1 MTSSSPYAPASLVTA
16 EDEVVALAQDL
27 IRIDTTNTGDS
38 KTSAGERVAAEYVA
52 SKLAEVGI
60 QSQLFESEPR
70 RTSLV
75 ARLSGTDP
83 SRSGLVLHGHL
94 DVVPAVA
101 EDWRVD
107 PFGGEIRDGYL
118 WGRGAIDMKNMDA
131 MMLAIV
137 REWARSGYRPPRDIV
152 LAFFADEEAG
162 GRLGSRYLVE
172 NQPELFAGCTEA
184 VGEVGGFSV
193 SLAPDKRAY
202 LIMTG
207 EKGLAWTKLTAR
219 GDAGHGSML
228 HAKNAVA
235 TIADA
240 VSRIGQHQFPVVLTD
255 TVREF
260 LQRMCTLRGVEFD
273 EAHPEAAIAELGPL
287 AKLVGAT
294 IRTTINPTMLEAGY
308 KVNVVPGTASAAID
322 ARIVPGQQ
330 EQFIAELDALIGP
343 DVTREWIEYLE
354 PNEVAFDVDLVAA
367 MREALVAEDPGAHAV
382 PYLLS
387 GGTDAKM
394 LTALGIAGY
403 GFVPQRLPEDLDF
416 ASLFHGV
423 DERVPVDALRFGVR
437 VLHRFLAAC

>member
-1 MTSSSPYAPASLVTA
+1 MTFSSPHASDQPVTA

-52 SKLAEVGI
+52 GKLAEVGVEA
-60 QSQLFESEPR
+60 QLFQSEPQ
-70 RTSLV
+70 RTSVV
-75 ARLSGTDP
+75 ARLPGRDP
-83 SRSGLVLHGHL
+83 SRAGLVLHGHL
-94 DVVPAVA
+94 DVVPAIA

-107 PFGGEIRDGYL
+107 PFSGEIRDGYL

-137 REWARSGYRPPRDIV
+137 REWARSDYRPPRDIV

-162 GRLGSRYLVE
+162 GRLGARYLVE
-172 NQPELFAGCTEA
+172 NHPELFAGCTQA

-193 SLAPDKRAY
+193 SLAPDQRAY

-207 EKGLAWTKLTAR
+207 EKGMAWTKLTAR
-219 GDAGHGSML
+219 GEAGHGSML
-228 HAKNAVA
+228 HADNAVA

-240 VSRIGQHQFPVVLTD
+240 VSRIGQHKFPLVLTD
-255 TVREF
+255 SVREL
-260 LQRMCTLRGVEFD
+260 LQRVCKLRGVDFD
-273 EAHPEAAIAELGPL
+273 ETHPEAAIEELGPL

-294 IRTTINPTMLEAGY
+294 VRTTANPTMLEAGY
-308 KVNVVPGTASAAID
+308 KVNVVPGVASAAID
-322 ARIVPGQQ
+322 ARIMPGQQ
-330 EQFIAELDALIGP
+330 DQFVAELDALIGP

-354 PNEVAFDVDLVAA
+354 PNEVAFDVDLVRE
-367 MREALVAEDPGAHAV
+367 MHEALVAEDPGAHTV

-387 GGTDAKM
+387 GGTDAKI
-394 LTALGIAGY
+394 LATLGIAGY

-423 DERVPVDALRFGVR
+423 DERVPVEALRFGVR